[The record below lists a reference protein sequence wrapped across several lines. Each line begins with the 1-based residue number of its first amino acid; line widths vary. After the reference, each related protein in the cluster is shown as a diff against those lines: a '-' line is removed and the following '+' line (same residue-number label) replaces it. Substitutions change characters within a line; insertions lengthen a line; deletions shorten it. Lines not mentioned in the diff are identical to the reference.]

1 MCDHIN
7 TFDDKHTMRTT
18 FYKFFLILTTLFTFS
33 INATWA
39 SLIVYVDVT
48 DAPTGYNENMCIHY
62 YLPDGDHNYVSITDA
77 MKRTINGRN
86 VYRVEINTGGKD
98 NLAWRWQL
106 GRNDGVF
113 GHKHL
118 DTLYHYSNYYKILNK
133 AWLYND
139 ESDGIGYRTPGWITG
154 GRIYFDNSRTK
165 WTGNLQFVI
174 GHGSEMHTYNLV
186 KVDNTELYYLDLAT
200 TTAANWGINHSY
212 YSFIAN
218 TTAWPD
224 VKYVA
229 PERVDQSDIGFS
241 ENYRRQGELLTGN
254 YYVFR
259 PQNDNQKLFDII
271 TNRIPVYAIYQRVKI
286 RPTDGAYQ
294 SMNDASQWPAT
305 ISIKS
310 TTSLNNYTTPV
321 FTTESGTKNYN
332 AEAMIA
338 GEVVHTYTN
347 LNSAA
352 YTFEG
357 WGTGEAPA
365 MSESYTHYLARNTYV
380 YAFFTAKS
388 FKVTLN
394 NQSATDSGTESV
406 NPSYGYAMPTI
417 TLPTRTGYT
426 FGGYYT
432 ETNGAGTQYYKAD
445 GTSAKNYDL
454 TSTLTLYAQ
463 WTKNT
468 YTVTLDNQ
476 GATSAGTT
484 SVTATYD
491 ETMTEITPPTRTGYT
506 FGGYYTETNGGGT
519 QYYHGTG
526 TGVRKWNIASN
537 TTLYAKWTANTYD
550 ITLNPNGGSGGT
562 TKVTATYDSSTL
574 SSDITNPTQ
583 TGYTFA
589 GWYSVQDGGVMV
601 IDASGKLQANRSGFT
616 NADSKWS
623 ATSNKTLYAKWT
635 ANTYTVMLDNQG
647 ATNAGTTSVTATY
660 DETMPPITKPTRTG
674 YTFGGYFTSENGE
687 GTQYYNQNGTAYY
700 NKKWDIASE
709 TTLYAKWTAN
719 EYTVNFNAN
728 GGSGTMESQQFIYDA
743 AQNLT
748 TNAFTR
754 TGYTFAGWNT
764 SKNGT
769 GTSYTDGQSVEN
781 LKDNNNGSLTLYA
794 QWTCI
799 APTNVN
805 ISGNYIVFPGETIE
819 LTVSGNNIAADATY
833 VWKKGDQVIP
843 GQTTATLTIPN
854 CVAANAGNYS
864 CTVTN
869 GTCSASN
876 NYTIKIYRL
885 RGLTD
890 PIDNWTTDFVFTKAE
905 GKTATYLMDLNGS
918 SSYQFK
924 VHDGDAY
931 YGNEGANPTMTST
944 NCTGWEMVQ
953 NKGSNVTLN
962 TTISGKYI
970 FTLDYT
976 NEARPTISVTY
987 PSKKTIYLNPN
998 NIWNADNPKY
1008 LIHAWKDGIGNQ
1020 TNILMEKLNDCNTN
1034 RTIYKAEIVGTYDRI
1049 IFVRCNPEIS
1059 DVDQIWEQKWNQ
1071 TNTLWLNVA
1080 ENQFDISNINGGYEE
1095 GKEVSTG
1102 VWSDFIPY
1110 YTISYDM
1117 NTNEVEPMENVCLQD
1132 GSAWTAPTDPERIGY
1147 TFLGWRRPA
1156 ITNDLTLYKTGTSS
1170 FIPTSNEQLT
1180 AQWQLNEYTVTW
1192 KVGGED
1198 YVTDIVSVENALLGL
1213 PTTPA
1218 DDALGCCADKFMG
1231 WSTFTNPS
1239 ESEVFDM
1246 LQDMPSI
1253 TGDMT
1258 FHAVFATKAPG
1269 VGSSSVTFGDMGY
1282 EDKQTV
1288 ESITLGDGQGNG
1300 DATITFA
1307 RGTSLRN
1314 DSKYY
1319 IIGNAVRAYAGNTIT
1334 INATYPNTVIR
1345 KVTFTFGD
1353 GDGTNDI
1360 KVGDSEITNLWTGE
1374 TNAITFTIDGS
1385 TGHRR
1390 IASIEVTVGING
1402 NEYINYVT
1410 TCPNL
1415 GTPKLGD
1422 VSIDKNQIDVRCNT
1436 LSSMRSAAKIIFP
1449 NTANLTCPII
1459 VTASS
1464 GFLISTDQNASA
1476 KYTSSLTISPKKSDP
1491 NKGSIAKTVYVR
1503 ADATSRNAT
1512 YDGSITITKTE
1523 GEEETKSISI
1533 TANVNCQSYVLNT
1546 VDHLGSIISTTEN
1559 FANDIIA
1566 NAPNAPEPDACS
1578 TSYTFDGWSR
1588 TPIAYG
1594 APVYDKVTFPFVMP
1608 AEDVTLY
1615 PVYICNSD
1623 YHRVTSDFGANN
1635 WAGDYLIANAPTTF
1649 VNGKTSELSVA
1660 NMSGEGVIVNEVIS
1674 AYYGDP
1680 IHVSLIAVEGGYV
1693 LKTQDDKYIYNTA
1706 GKDAGTSVSEDIT
1719 IADNHPLSLTFTSV
1733 NEIVIKNPASASEKY
1748 FSFSSTSKF
1757 GFYKGS
1763 SIYLYKK
1770 YLYTSSLICETIIAE
1785 DAMVTSTASQAV
1797 KVNVP
1802 AKMDNMTAVRN
1813 RTLTVESDNAD
1824 YFTATITETATNTYN
1839 VAVSYTPSA
1848 EDITDGTEMANITIK
1863 VNNNPV
1869 TTFQVTGRHLPA
1881 DFVIAAKWGDNWYA
1895 LPANID
1901 SQTAA
1906 EGILIEVDDTSAPTK
1921 ALAAPNT
1928 AKYGLKSVYTS
1939 NSTGDRFSNYGER
1952 LVFVENVTGNNKT
1965 LYNGSTT
1972 NIQVYAQYNGYHN
1985 SGSPDKYEWISSTTD
2000 LQDYT
2005 LTSAADQR
2013 TISLTTLGSFGTLLK
2028 DKAYDGMVR
2037 LLPVDNFYEPAELQ
2051 VVEWKQNSVSVMYTG
2066 AGTQYTTRV
2075 GTNTESSAQPLSAID
2090 HAVYSLSAIDLTA
2103 ATNQPLVITIKDNE
2117 ANTISATKLTIPA
2130 IVVGEETSTSLV
2142 VDQNVAKTTSVVVLD
2157 GATLTADATKYT
2169 YDDIVVYPGGKLV
2182 INDGTKLGMYT
2193 LTFRLG
2199 SSWGAT
2205 EYEHKY
2211 PEFVLNTTA
2220 DGAYT
2225 NTSGKINLDYVTT
2238 KAQYYTFV
2246 APFEVNTKDI
2256 KYPVDI
2262 YGSNVDANNTGNF
2275 EFQYY
2280 DGAARAAGNTGWTVV
2295 EEDPTNGAT
2304 LNAGQGYTFLGMPK
2318 KVSVNG
2324 GASTRQTYGIHRIP
2338 MSVSAD
2344 VAMSHE
2350 TTDQT
2355 VPVASNPSI
2364 KNNNSSWNLIGNPY
2378 MSTVTGLD
2386 NEAIQLGLLVKIMN
2400 ANGTWTGG
2408 WHWDEQTITD
2418 NQRYIVFPSNDGQSY
2433 TAVQATHATL
2443 PAFKNFF
2450 VQIGVS
2456 DISAMSIPVPNSQV
2470 QPVLQ
2475 ASAYQDAEHIESDVE
2490 LAMVLEQNEKASDQM
2505 DFLINN
2511 IYSEWFDYDADF
2523 TKMMNATN
2531 LNLYGVNADNLSF
2544 VAVDNNTAQS
2554 SIPIGYQV
2562 PDAGEYTLHIS
2573 DKPYL
2578 MWDKIDALYVTDHE
2592 MNPII
2597 TTDIMQKPYVF
2608 HVEKA
2613 ESNNTRFTVSI
2624 VRKIEQDDEIPT
2636 QVETHDVKREHPC
2649 KFIYQNKIYILR
2661 NGVVYDL
2668 MGKQITTINK

>member
-1 MCDHIN
+1 M
-7 TFDDKHTMRTT
+7 
-18 FYKFFLILTTLFTFS
+18 
-33 INATWA
+33 
-39 SLIVYVDVT
+39 
-48 DAPTGYNENMCIHY
+48 G
-62 YLPDGDHNYVSITDA
+62 
-77 MKRTINGRN
+77 
-86 VYRVEINTGGKD
+86 
-98 NLAWRWQL
+98 
-106 GRNDGVF
+106 
-113 GHKHL
+113 
-118 DTLYHYSNYYKILNK
+118 
-133 AWLYND
+133 
-139 ESDGIGYRTPGWITG
+139 
-154 GRIYFDNSRTK
+154 
-165 WTGNLQFVI
+165 
-174 GHGSEMHTYNLV
+174 
-186 KVDNTELYYLDLAT
+186 
-200 TTAANWGINHSY
+200 
-212 YSFIAN
+212 
-218 TTAWPD
+218 
-224 VKYVA
+224 
-229 PERVDQSDIGFS
+229 
-241 ENYRRQGELLTGN
+241 
-254 YYVFR
+254 
-259 PQNDNQKLFDII
+259 
-271 TNRIPVYAIYQRVKI
+271 
-286 RPTDGAYQ
+286 
-294 SMNDASQWPAT
+294 
-305 ISIKS
+305 
-310 TTSLNNYTTPV
+310 
-321 FTTESGTKNYN
+321 
-332 AEAMIA
+332 
-338 GEVVHTYTN
+338 
-347 LNSAA
+347 
-352 YTFEG
+352 
-357 WGTGEAPA
+357 
-365 MSESYTHYLARNTYV
+365 
-380 YAFFTAKS
+380 
-388 FKVTLN
+388 
-394 NQSATDSGTESV
+394 
-406 NPSYGYAMPTI
+406 
-417 TLPTRTGYT
+417 
-426 FGGYYT
+426 
-432 ETNGAGTQYYKAD
+432 
-445 GTSAKNYDL
+445 
-454 TSTLTLYAQ
+454 
-463 WTKNT
+463 
-468 YTVTLDNQ
+468 
-476 GATSAGTT
+476 
-484 SVTATYD
+484 
-491 ETMTEITPPTRTGYT
+491 
-506 FGGYYTETNGGGT
+506 
-519 QYYHGTG
+519 
-526 TGVRKWNIASN
+526 
-537 TTLYAKWTANTYD
+537 
-550 ITLNPNGGSGGT
+550 
-562 TKVTATYDSSTL
+562 
-574 SSDITNPTQ
+574 
-583 TGYTFA
+583 
-589 GWYSVQDGGVMV
+589 
-601 IDASGKLQANRSGFT
+601 
-616 NADSKWS
+616 
-623 ATSNKTLYAKWT
+623 
-635 ANTYTVMLDNQG
+635 
-647 ATNAGTTSVTATY
+647 
-660 DETMPPITKPTRTG
+660 
-674 YTFGGYFTSENGE
+674 
-687 GTQYYNQNGTAYY
+687 
-700 NKKWDIASE
+700 
-709 TTLYAKWTAN
+709 
-719 EYTVNFNAN
+719 
-728 GGSGTMESQQFIYDA
+728 
-743 AQNLT
+743 
-748 TNAFTR
+748 
-754 TGYTFAGWNT
+754 
-764 SKNGT
+764 
-769 GTSYTDGQSVEN
+769 
-781 LKDNNNGSLTLYA
+781 
-794 QWTCI
+794 
-799 APTNVN
+799 
-805 ISGNYIVFPGETIE
+805 
-819 LTVSGNNIAADATY
+819 
-833 VWKKGDQVIP
+833 
-843 GQTTATLTIPN
+843 
-854 CVAANAGNYS
+854 NAGNYS

-869 GTCSASN
+869 GTCSSSN
-876 NYTIKIYRL
+876 NFTVKMYSL

-890 PIDNWTTDFVFTKAE
+890 SGWTTDFVFTKAE
-905 GKTATYLMDLNGS
+905 GNTATYLIELDGNRT
-918 SSYQFK
+918 YPFK
-924 VHDGDAY
+924 VFDGSDY
-931 YGNEGANPTMTST
+931 YGNDAGDNQQPTMTQDNST
-944 NCTGWEMVQ
+944 AWTMQQ
-953 NKGSNVTLN
+953 NQGSNVYLQTTMPGIYTFTLN
-962 TTISGKYI
+962 YS
-970 FTLDYT
+970 DPA
-976 NEARPTISVTY
+976 NPTISVIY
-987 PSKKTIYLNPN
+987 PSKNTIYLNPN
-998 NIWNADNPKY
+998 SWNVDNVIEIYTIYAWNTAGNSAFVPMELADCRE
-1008 LIHAWKDGIGNQ
+1008 
-1020 TNILMEKLNDCNTN
+1020 TV
-1034 RTIYKAEIVGTYDRI
+1034 YKAEIDAAYEKILFIRDDAVANDFNER
-1049 IFVRCNPEIS
+1049 
-1059 DVDQIWEQKWNQ
+1059 WNQ
-1071 TNTLWLNVA
+1071 TIDIEIQNPAQSQYTITDWGNN
-1080 ENQFDISNINGGYEE
+1080 ENENKSSGSWGAY
-1095 GKEVSTG
+1095 T
-1102 VWSDFIPY
+1102 PY

-1180 AQWQLNEYTVTW
+1180 AQWQLDEFTVTW
-1192 KVGGED
+1192 KVGGSD
-1198 YVTDIVSVENALLGL
+1198 YATNVVSVREPLMDNT
-1213 PTTPA
+1213 PQNPA
-1218 DDALGCCADKFMG
+1218 DDLLGCCADKFMG
-1231 WSTFTNPS
+1231 WSTSANPN
-1239 ESEVFDM
+1239 ESDVFDAKVHDE
-1246 LQDMPSI
+1246 LPSI
-1253 TGDMT
+1253 TQNTT

-1269 VGSSSVTFGDMGY
+1269 VGSSSVTFGDLGY

-1374 TNAITFTIDGS
+1374 TNAITFTIGGS

-1415 GTPKLGD
+1415 GTPTLGD

-1449 NTANLTCPII
+1449 NTANLTCPIT

-1566 NAPNAPEPDACS
+1566 NAPNDPEPDACS
-1578 TSYTFDGWSR
+1578 TSYTFAGWSM
-1588 TPIAYG
+1588 TEVAYG
-1594 APVYDKVTFPFVMP
+1594 SPSFTPVTFPFVMP
-1608 AEDVTLY
+1608 ANDVTLY
-1615 PVYICNSD
+1615 PVYICSD
-1623 YHRVTSDFGANN
+1623 NYHRVTSDLGANN
-1635 WAGDYLIANAPTTF
+1635 WAGDYLIAFSDQIFADGRIG
-1649 VNGKTSELSVA
+1649 GKEQDFSIGKANVQSEDF
-1660 NMSGEGVIVNEVIS
+1660 S
-1674 AYYGDP
+1674 AYIKNDVVPALYGNRYY
-1680 IHVSLIAVEGGYV
+1680 ITLESVENGY
-1693 LKTQDDKYIYNTA
+1693 LFKTQDGNYNYYSNNSDNNLSASESASTA
-1706 GKDAGTSVSEDIT
+1706 GKYAINVVFVSELDIRLG
-1719 IADNHPLSLTFTSV
+1719 LSGNASGSV
-1733 NEIVIKNPASASEKY
+1733 FRY
-1748 FSFSSTSKF
+1748 GCSSNDCF
-1757 GFYKGS
+1757 FRFYKDCGGNP
-1763 SIYLYKK
+1763 IYLYKK
-1770 YLYTSSLICETIIAE
+1770 YLYTSSLICEEITAE
-1785 DAMVTSTASQAV
+1785 DAMVTSTAGQAV
-1797 KVNVP
+1797 KVNVL
-1802 AKMDNMTAVRN
+1802 AKMDNMTADRT
-1813 RTLTVESDNAD
+1813 RTLTVESDNTD
-1824 YFTATITETATNTYN
+1824 FTATITETATNTYN

-1972 NIQVYAQYNGYHN
+1972 NIQVYAQYNGYH
-1985 SGSPDKYEWISSTTD
+1985 SGTPDKYEWISSTTD

-2005 LTSAADQR
+2005 LTSAADQQR
-2013 TISLTTLGSFGTLLK
+2013 TISLTTLGSFGTLLQ

-2051 VVEWKQNSVSVMYTG
+2051 IVEWKQNSVSVMYTG
-2066 AGTQYTTRV
+2066 AGTHYITQV
-2075 GTNTESSAQPLSAID
+2075 GENIASGVLSESKID
-2090 HAVYSLSAIDLTA
+2090 HAVYRLSTTDLTT
-2103 ATNQPLVITIKDNE
+2103 ATNQPLTITIKDGE
-2117 ANTISATKLTIPA
+2117 ATIGATKLTIPA
-2130 IVVGEETSTSLV
+2130 IVVGEKTSTSLV
-2142 VDQNVAKTTSVVVLD
+2142 ADQNVAKTTSVVVLD

-2256 KYPVDI
+2256 KYPIDI
-2262 YGSNVDANNTGNF
+2262 YGSNVDANNTGSF

-2386 NEAIQLGLLVKIMN
+2386 NEDIQLGLLVKIMN

-2470 QPVLQ
+2470 QPALQ